1 MAFGL
6 VSGIG
11 GIVLLFFA
19 LLPSTPGPNRYG
31 ELAADTDMA

>member
-6 VSGIG
+6 ASGIG
-11 GIVLLFFA
+11 GIVLLVFA

-31 ELAADTDMA
+31 EMAANTDKG